1 MLVSICR
8 GKGLLGIGGQEVE
21 DKALP
26 KPTQGS
32 RGATSGTRAMAAES
46 RHTEPRGSLASS
58 DAIAELI
65 CDADDNWL
73 FRGAKCMGHGRDAN
87 GKSR

>member
-1 MLVSICR
+1 MRSGSLRPSSSKAPDAKVR
-8 GKGLLGIGGQEVE
+8 QEVE

-46 RHTEPRGSLASS
+46 RHTGSLANLANL
-58 DAIAELI
+58 AIAEL
-65 CDADDNWL
+65 DL
-73 FRGAKCMGHGRDAN
+73 
-87 GKSR
+87 